1 MSYKIVRAA
10 KNNIKKIV
18 KVYNIVRAS
27 GTSGTGL
34 PVGGTIDQLIK
45 KTSDTVNYAS
55 EWFTLTKDFIGLGN
69 VTDGAKGTDFNNLGA
84 IPDTQNYD
92 AVVSDYSSDITVDRT
107 ITLSGFTTFTQR
119 MASRWVV
126 SGGGTPTITLPVGWE
141 VETDSPQTLSSMAD
155 GTYDSI
161 FKSYD
166 SGSTGKVVVR
176 QVST

>member
-34 PVGGTIDQLIK
+34 PIGGLTDQLIK

-69 VTDGAKGTDFNNLGA
+69 VTDGAKGTGFNDLGA
-84 IPDTQNYD
+84 IPDNQEYD
-92 AVVSDYSSDITVDRT
+92 AAVSDYSSDITVNRT
-107 ITLSGFTTFTQR
+107 IELVGFTAFTQR
-119 MASRWVV
+119 MAARWVV
-126 SGGGTPTITLPVGWE
+126 SGGGSPTINLPIGWE
-141 VETDSPQTLSSMAD
+141 VETGSPKDLSSMAD
-155 GTYDSI
+155 GTYDSL

-166 SGSTGKVVVR
+166 NGSNGKVQVR
-176 QVST
+176 EVDI